1 MKSKLLNFIENLNE
15 TAIYLSCYF
24 MFIFTEWIPDIETRY
39 SLGYFYLPMFLAI
52 VAINLGCV
60 FYEMFKVFLRSKLF
74 VTCRDSVR
82 SKIDAIKFRQRIK
95 AD

>member
-15 TAIYLSCYF
+15 VAIYLSCYF

-39 SLGYFYLPMFLAI
+39 SLGYIYLPMFLSI

-60 FYEMFKVFLRSKLF
+60 FYEMFKVFMKSAF
-74 VTCRDSVR
+74 VVNCRNSII
-82 SKIDAIKFRQRIK
+82 SKIHKIKRN
-95 AD
+95 